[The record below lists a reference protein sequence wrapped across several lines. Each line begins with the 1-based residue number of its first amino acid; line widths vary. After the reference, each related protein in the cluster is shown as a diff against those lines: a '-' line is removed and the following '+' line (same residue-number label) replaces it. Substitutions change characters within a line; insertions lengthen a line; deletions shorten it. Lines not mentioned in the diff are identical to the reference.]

1 MTGPEL
7 ALIQKL
13 SHPSQHAFEEGLVEL
28 AFLPIL
34 HEDPARLFSSI
45 CQSLSDC
52 QSLGSI
58 ERQRRIGL
66 ILNVA
71 PTDSD
76 FCSRL
81 AASAQAWLPPVKN
94 AVVRFLPAEN
104 KSGVYGRVRAGT
116 PTVRPTTQ
124 QRLPIEVAASQ
135 LDTISAT
142 NRPEVLLLGTLNE
155 QLSNSRLLEER
166 QFRPRRGATLI
177 EFENL
182 LSGDVCG
189 IVVGSSWWAILASEQ
204 HRHFVNVLFMY
215 SSFAWIKVD
224 CGGCNCQAELIKIA
238 KNFRFRDPT
247 TYELVLSESSQINE
261 VDFTSLQRASYAIQ
275 NEASVRLCPADIQ
288 PAQAQVLI
296 AGVCEHVKARH
307 PRATVRIEEIATT
320 TLDGGL
326 SSALI
331 VRAEPNDGGAPFI
344 AKLAPIEQL
353 RDEMMRFDSYIRPW
367 DEGLR
372 PCFHYHSGTGSIIFG
387 LVATPDHPA
396 VPAPTLDST
405 LHAALLAETGA
416 PSANQPTERDLFTLI
431 SRTVDKIRTLNER
444 RCTDQSLKSLAWMDV
459 SPLKHLV
466 DRGVSWTLP
475 LVSPQFALMT
485 LCDQAR
491 MLLNEL
497 GSAATVH
504 GDLHLRNVLVRD
516 SREPFLI
523 DYAYAGPGHP
533 CYDLVR
539 FEAALLFQIFR
550 MTDDETAIARLLH
563 SVRDP
568 NTDLESVARLHPEL
582 CTSLGNRLAIHALL
596 LCRRACVS
604 LLTDYQAAPRH
615 FDAMQFLI
623 ACQSLS
629 NQRLQT
635 GTVRAAVAAF
645 GQAYTEAN

>member
-1 MTGPEL
+1 MAGPEL
-7 ALIQKL
+7 ALVQKL

-28 AFLPIL
+28 AFLPIF
-34 HEDPARLFSSI
+34 HKDPAQLFSSI

-52 QSLGSI
+52 QSLGPI
-58 ERQRRIGL
+58 ELQRRIGL

-94 AVVRFLPAEN
+94 AVVRFLPPEN
-104 KSGVYGRVRAGT
+104 KSSVYGRVRADT
-116 PTVRPTTQ
+116 QTVRPTTRR
-124 QRLPIEVAASQ
+124 RLPIELAASE
-135 LDTISAT
+135 LDTSIAT

-155 QLSNSRLLEER
+155 QQSNSRFLEER
-166 QFRPRRGATLI
+166 QFRPRRAGTFV

-204 HRHFVNVLFMY
+204 HRHFANVLFTY
-215 SSFAWIKVD
+215 SSFAWIKLD
-224 CGGCNCQAELIKIA
+224 CGGCNCQADLIKVS
-238 KNFRFRDPT
+238 KNLRFRDPT
-247 TYELVLSESSQINE
+247 AYELVLSDSSQINE
-261 VDFTSLQRASYAIQ
+261 VDFNSLQRASYAIQ
-275 NEASVRLCPADIQ
+275 NEALVRLCPADIQ

-296 AGVCEHVKARH
+296 AGVCEHVKARN
-307 PRATVRIEEIATT
+307 PRATVRLEEIATT

-331 VRAEPNDGGAPFI
+331 VRAEPNDGGAPFV

-353 RDEMMRFDSYIRPW
+353 RDEMTRFDSYIRPW
-367 DEGLR
+367 DDGLR

-387 LVATPDHPA
+387 LVGTPDHPT

-405 LHAALLAETGA
+405 LHAALLVETGA
-416 PSANQPTERDLFTLI
+416 SDVDQPKEGDLFTLI

-444 RCTDQSLKSLAWMDV
+444 HCTDQSLKSLAWMDV

-475 LVSPQFALMT
+475 LASPQFALMT

-539 FEAALLFQIFR
+539 FETALLFQVFR
-550 MTDDETAIARLLH
+550 MTDDEIAIARLLH
-563 SVRDP
+563 SVREP
-568 NTDLESVARLHPEL
+568 NADLESLARRHPEL

-604 LLTDYQAAPRH
+604 LLTEYQSAARH
-615 FDAMQFLI
+615 YEAMQFLI

-635 GTVRAAVAAF
+635 GIVRAAVAAF
-645 GQAYTEAN
+645 GRAFIEAD